1 MVDQLPLGPAPE
13 PPLPTRATLSLLVG
27 RVTTIKLGYWAA
39 LTAFEALL
47 PLVDPRAFAERF
59 PISLGAAAVTSIA
72 AVLWAARSARAPDGR
87 VGVLV
92 RSIPTVATTFAATT
106 VVASPASLPL
116 LILER
121 ERSLERCGFGTCHGE
136 ALVLWVAIL
145 VVGTLV
151 IPAAFAVA
159 LRGVDARSLGH

>member
-1 MVDQLPLGPAPE
+1 MVDQLPLAPAPE

-39 LTAFEALL
+39 LTLFEAVL
-47 PLVDPRAFAERF
+47 PLLLARPFPDRF
-59 PISLGAAAVTSIA
+59 PVSLAAVGLATIA
-72 AVLWAARSARAPDGR
+72 AVAWAVRSARAPDRRAGP
-87 VGVLV
+87 LI

-121 ERSLERCGFGTCHGE
+121 ERSLEGCAFGTCHLE
-136 ALVLWVAIL
+136 ALVLWVAVL
-145 VVGTLV
+145 VVGTLL
-151 IPAAFAVA
+151 IPAAFAA
-159 LRGVDARSLGH
+159 GLHGPSARSLGR

>member
-1 MVDQLPLGPAPE
+1 MVDELPLGSAPQA
-13 PPLPTRATLSLLVG
+13 PLPSRATLSLLVG

-39 LTAFEALL
+39 LTVFEALL
-47 PLVDPRAFAERF
+47 PLIYARPFPERF
-59 PISLGAAAVTSIA
+59 PVSLGAAALVTIA
-72 AVLWAARSARAPDGR
+72 ALVWAVRSARAPDRRAGP
-87 VGVLV
+87 LV

-145 VVGTLV
+145 VAGTLL
-151 IPAAFAVA
+151 IPLAFAAA
-159 LRGVDARSLGH
+159 LHGRDARSLGH